1 MPEPRC
7 GDRLPVEAKGE
18 PLQETSVI
26 EDRQNV
32 DLAVVEI
39 AHKLIKSTATIGQK
53 AVESLL
59 DLHGYRRAPGAR
71 HECKGASRRCAP
83 MNAAHIRICQMRAG
97 GLDQIKL
104 DLESPD

>member
-1 MPEPRC
+1 MPKPRS
-7 GDRLPVEAKGE
+7 GDSLPVEAKGE

-26 EDRQNV
+26 KDHQNV

-39 AHKLIKSTATIGQK
+39 GRKLIKSAATIDHK

-59 DLHGYRRAPGAR
+59 DLHGYGRAPGAR
-71 HECKGASRRCAP
+71 HECKGAPRRCAP
-83 MNAAHIRICQMRAG
+83 MNAAHIRLGQMRAG
-97 GLDQIKL
+97 GLDQITL